1 MGLGTGHR
9 TGKLSEDQRQQV
21 NLQLDSYFQNSAVSM
36 TKEQYFEM
44 CEMLGNEPNESQI
57 PVEYED
63 LPLEVQDALRIYNTL
78 QDNWDY
84 MGGNYIGKNLHGIR
98 DIFEM
103 NDIEKV
109 DHKSIYELILQIDRI
124 RAKQIHDSKPK
135 K

>member
-1 MGLGTGHR
+1 MGFGTGHR
-9 TGKLSEDQRQQV
+9 IGKLSEDQRQQV
-21 NLQLDSYFQNSAVSM
+21 NLQLESYFQNSAVSM
-36 TKEQYFEM
+36 TRDQYFEM
-44 CEMLGNEPNESQI
+44 CEMLGNEPNESEI
-57 PVEYED
+57 PVEYDD

-84 MGGNYIGKNLHGIR
+84 MGGNYIGKNLQGIR

-103 NDIEKV
+103 NDIEKT

>member
-1 MGLGTGHR
+1 MGFGTGHR
-9 TGKLSEDQRQQV
+9 IGKLSEDQRQQV
-21 NLQLDSYFQNSAVSM
+21 NLQLESYFQNSSVGM

-44 CEMLGNEPNESQI
+44 CEMLGNEPNDSEI
-57 PVEYED
+57 PVEYDD

-84 MGGNYIGKNLHGIR
+84 MGGNYIGKNIQGIR

-103 NDIEKV
+103 NDIEKT
-109 DHKSIYELILQIDRI
+109 DHKSVYDLILQIDRI

>member
-1 MGLGTGHR
+1 MGFGTGHR
-9 TGKLSEDQRQQV
+9 IGKLSEDQRQQV
-21 NLQLDSYFQNSAVSM
+21 NLQLESYFQNNAVSM
-36 TKEQYFEM
+36 TKDQYFEM
-44 CEMLGNEPNESQI
+44 CEMLGNEPLDSEI
-57 PVEYED
+57 PVEYDD

-84 MGGNYIGKNLHGIR
+84 MGGNYIGKNLQGIR

-103 NDIEKV
+103 NDIEKA
-109 DHKSIYELILQIDRI
+109 DHKSIYELILHIDRI

>member
-1 MGLGTGHR
+1 MGFGTGHR
-9 TGKLSEDQRQQV
+9 IGKLSEDQRQQV
-21 NLQLDSYFQNSAVSM
+21 NLQLESYFQNSSVGM
-36 TKEQYFEM
+36 TRDQYFEM
-44 CEMLGNEPNESQI
+44 CEMLGNEPLDSEI
-57 PVEYED
+57 PVEYDD

-103 NDIEKV
+103 NDIEKT
-109 DHKSIYELILQIDRI
+109 DHKSIYELILHIDRI

>member
-1 MGLGTGHR
+1 MGFGTGHR
-9 TGKLSEDQRQQV
+9 IIAFSEDQHQQV
-21 NLQLDSYFQNSAVSM
+21 ILQLQSYFQNNAVSM

-44 CEMLGNEPNESQI
+44 CEMLGNEPNDSEV
-57 PVEYED
+57 PVEYDD

-84 MGGNYIGKNLHGIR
+84 MGGNYIGKNLQGIR

-109 DHKSIYELILQIDRI
+109 DHKSIYELIIQIDRI